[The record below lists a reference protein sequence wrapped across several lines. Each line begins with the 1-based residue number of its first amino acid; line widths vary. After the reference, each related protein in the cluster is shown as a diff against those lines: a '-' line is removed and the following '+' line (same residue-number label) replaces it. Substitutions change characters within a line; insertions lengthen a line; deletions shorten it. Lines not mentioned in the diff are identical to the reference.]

1 MHLHEIVK
9 IDAAAFSAVDWSPTV
24 YGLDDETQT
33 IHRGDRRLDSPDANP
48 EPGARCGRTG
58 VEKGRL
64 PAARLVRCAARIVAR
79 ADRRNAPGRAGKAHA
94 DSAIFDL
101 AAD

>member
-9 IDAAAFSAVDWSPTV
+9 IDAAAFSAVGCSLTV
-24 YGLDDETQT
+24 YGSDDETQT

-48 EPGARCGRTG
+48 EPGARYGRAG

-64 PAARLVRCAARIVAR
+64 PAARLVRRAARIVAR
-79 ADRRNAPGRAGKAHA
+79 AVRRDAPGGIGKADA
-94 DSAIFDL
+94 DSAILDL
-101 AAD
+101 AA